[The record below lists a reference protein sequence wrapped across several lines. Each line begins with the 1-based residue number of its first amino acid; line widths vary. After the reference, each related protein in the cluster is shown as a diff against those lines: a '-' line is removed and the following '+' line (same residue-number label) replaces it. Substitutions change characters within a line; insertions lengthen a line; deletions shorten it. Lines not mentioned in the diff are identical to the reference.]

1 MKKLNIYEGSTS
13 SKEIK
18 YQTILKHRKDLGKLV
33 GKQTK
38 DISKKE
44 NNYRSVYENAVEG
57 MFRVDMD
64 GRLISANAALARM
77 YGFDRPDDLIE
88 KALNFRNIYAKP
100 KDRKRIN
107 KLLRDKGEA
116 LNLETELHTRDGST
130 RWARINVRAE
140 KDENGRII
148 YCEGTVEDITE
159 KKQAED
165 KYRNIFFNA
174 TEGIFQV
181 TPEGR
186 LLNANPALVRIHG
199 FNSLEELSENCMDV
213 GKQLHVDVKTWYEY
227 LELIGK
233 DGHVHDHLWS
243 MYRKD
248 GSIAWLLINARAVY
262 DETGQILYHE
272 GTVQDIT
279 EKKNM
284 VDQILMQRDLAL
296 KLAQTGD
303 VGEGLALILETAV
316 KASGME
322 SGGIW
327 LKKHGEGDLELIS
340 SIGLSPKME
349 KKVRVIAAGSLPW
362 KRMMNERRIMTIPS
376 NESMPTINEEGYK
389 YSAIVPILHD
399 RKVIASF
406 NLFSRVRETISE
418 QALIGLDFLAG
429 QFGNIIVRIE
439 VQQRLEQE
447 IKTRTE
453 AEKALYA
460 ERQGLEEANI
470 ALKVLLRQREKDKE
484 ELEQKFVSNM
494 NELVLPYVEK
504 LKKSRLE
511 GLQRATIGLIETNL
525 KEILSPFRYNIR
537 NFSLTPRQL
546 EIVSLIKQ
554 GRTTKEI
561 ADILNATKDAIDKQR
576 FIIRKKLGVNK
587 DKTNL
592 RSLLLSL

>member
-1 MKKLNIYEGSTS
+1 MNE
-13 SKEIK
+13 
-18 YQTILKHRKDLGKLV
+18 D
-33 GKQTK
+33 
-38 DISKKE
+38 
-44 NNYRSVYENAVEG
+44 NYRSVYENAVEG
-57 MFRVDMD
+57 MFRADVD
-64 GRLISANAALARM
+64 GRFVSANAAFARM
-77 YGFDRPDDLIE
+77 YGFDQGDDLF
-88 KALNFRNIYAKP
+88 KQALNLGNIYANS

-107 KLLRDKGEA
+107 RLLKDRGEA
-116 LNLETELHTRDGST
+116 LNLETQLHTRDGST
-130 RWARINVRAE
+130 RWARMNVWAE
-140 KDENGRII
+140 KDKNGRIL
-148 YCEGTVEDITE
+148 YYEGTIEDITE
-159 KKQAED
+159 QKQAED

-186 LLNANPALVRIHG
+186 LLDANPALVRIHG
-199 FNSLEELSENCMDV
+199 FDSLEEMSENATDV
-213 GKQLHVDVKTWYEY
+213 GKQLHVNVKTWHEY

-233 DGHVHDHLWS
+233 NGHVHDHLWK

-248 GSIAWLLINARAVY
+248 GSTAWLLINARAVY
-262 DETGQILYHE
+262 DEAGQILYHE

-303 VGEGLALILETAV
+303 VSEGLTLILETAV
-316 KASGME
+316 KASGRE

-327 LKKHGEGDLELIS
+327 LKKHGGEDLELIS

-349 KKVRVIAAGSLPW
+349 KKVRIIAAGSLPW
-362 KRMMNERRIMTIPS
+362 KRMMNERRILTIPS
-376 NESMPTINEEGYK
+376 NESMPTAKEEGYK
-389 YSAIVPILHD
+389 YSATIPILHTG
-399 RKVIASF
+399 RVIASF
-406 NLFSRVRETISE
+406 NLFSRVNEKISE
-418 QALIGLDFLAG
+418 QALISLDFLAG
-429 QFGNIIVRIE
+429 QLGNIIVRIE
-439 VQQRLEQE
+439 VQQKLEQE

-453 AEKALYA
+453 AEKALHT

-484 ELEQKFVSNM
+484 ELEQRFVSNV
-494 NELVLPYVEK
+494 NELVLPHVEK
-504 LKKSRLE
+504 LKKNRLD
-511 GLQRATIGLIETNL
+511 GLQRTTLGLIETNL
-525 KEILSPFRYNIR
+525 KEILSPFRYNVR
-537 NFSLTPRQL
+537 NFNLTPRQL
-546 EIVSLIKQ
+546 EIVSLIRQ

-561 ADILNATKDAIDKQR
+561 AELLNATKDAIDKQR

>member
-1 MKKLNIYEGSTS
+1 MSE
-13 SKEIK
+13 
-18 YQTILKHRKDLGKLV
+18 
-33 GKQTK
+33 QTK

-44 NNYRSVYENAVEG
+44 DDYRSVYENAVEG
-57 MFRVDMD
+57 MFRADVD
-64 GRLISANAALARM
+64 GRLVSANAAFARI
-77 YGFDRPDDLIE
+77 YGFDRPDDLV
-88 KALNFRNIYAKP
+88 KKSLKFRNIYTNP

-116 LNLETELHTRDGST
+116 LNQEAELHTRDGSM
-130 RWARINVRAE
+130 RWARMNVRAE
-140 KDENGRII
+140 KDENGRILC
-148 YCEGTVEDITE
+148 YQGTLEDITE

-165 KYRNIFFNA
+165 KYWNIFFNA

-186 LLNANPALVRIHG
+186 LINANPALVRIHG
-199 FNSLEELSENCMDV
+199 FDSLEELSENCMDV
-213 GKQLHVDVKTWYEY
+213 GKQLHVNVKTWYEY

-248 GSIAWLLINARAVY
+248 GSIAWLLINARAVN
-262 DETGQILYHE
+262 DEAGKILYHE

-284 VDQILMQRDLAL
+284 VDQILMQRDLAI

-303 VGEGLALILETAV
+303 VGEGLTLILETAV

-327 LKKHGEGDLELIS
+327 LKKHGGEYLELIS

-349 KKVRVIAAGSLPW
+349 KKLRVAPVGSLSW
-362 KRMMNERRIMTIPS
+362 KLMMNQRRILTIPS
-376 NESMPTINEEGYK
+376 NESMPATTEEGYK
-389 YSAIVPILHD
+389 HAATIPILHD
-399 RKVIASF
+399 GRVIASF
-406 NLFSRVRETISE
+406 NLFSRARETISE
-418 QALIGLDFLAG
+418 QALISLDFLAG
-429 QFGNIIVRIE
+429 QLGNIIVRIGA
-439 VQQRLEQE
+439 QQKLEQE

-453 AEKALYA
+453 AENALFA
-460 ERQGLEEANI
+460 ERQSLEEANI

-484 ELEQKFVSNM
+484 ELEQRFVSNVS
-494 NELVLPYVEK
+494 ELVLPHMEK
-504 LKKSRLE
+504 LKKSRLD
-511 GLQRATIGLIETNL
+511 GLQRTTLGLIETNL
-525 KEILSPFRYNIR
+525 KEILSPFRYNVH
-537 NFSLTPRQL
+537 NFNLTPRQF
-546 EIVSLIKQ
+546 EIVSLIRQ

-561 ADILNATKDAIDKQR
+561 AELLNATKDAIDKQR

-587 DKTNL
+587 DKINL

>member
-1 MKKLNIYEGSTS
+1 MSE
-13 SKEIK
+13 
-18 YQTILKHRKDLGKLV
+18 
-33 GKQTK
+33 QTK
-38 DISKKE
+38 DIIKKE
-44 NNYRSVYENAVEG
+44 DNYRSVYENAVEG
-57 MFRVDMD
+57 MFRADAD
-64 GRLISANAALARM
+64 GRFISANAAFARM
-77 YGFDRPDDLIE
+77 YGFDRPDDLIR
-88 KALNFRNIYAKP
+88 KGLNFGNIHADSKE
-100 KDRKRIN
+100 RKRIN
-107 KLLRDKGEA
+107 KLLQDKGKA
-116 LNLETELHTRDGST
+116 LNLETQMHTRDGSA
-130 RWARINVRAE
+130 RWVRLNVRAE
-140 KDENGRII
+140 KDTNGHIL
-148 YCEGTVEDITE
+148 YYEGTLEDITE

-165 KYRNIFFNA
+165 KYWNIFFNA

-186 LLNANPALVRIHG
+186 LLNANPALVRLHG
-199 FNSLEELSENCMDV
+199 FDSLEELSENCMDV
-213 GKQLHVDVKTWYEY
+213 GKQLHVNVKTWYEY

-233 DGHVHDHLWS
+233 NGHVRDHLWS

-248 GSIAWLLINARAVY
+248 GSIAWLLINARAVR
-262 DETGQILYHE
+262 DKTGQVLYHE

-303 VGEGLALILETAV
+303 VGEGLTLILETAV

-327 LKKHGEGDLELIS
+327 LKKHGGEDLELIS
-340 SIGLSPKME
+340 SIGLSTKME
-349 KKVRVIAAGSLPW
+349 KKIRVITAGSSPW
-362 KRMMNERRIMTIPS
+362 KRMMNEKHILIIPS
-376 NESMPTINEEGYK
+376 SESMPTSSEEGYK
-389 YSAIVPILHD
+389 YSATIPILHD
-399 RKVIASF
+399 GRVIASF
-406 NLFSRVRETISE
+406 NLFSRVKETISE
-418 QALIGLDFLAG
+418 QALISLDFLAG
-429 QFGNIIVRIE
+429 QLGNIIVRIE
-439 VQQRLEQE
+439 VQQKLEQE

-453 AEKALYA
+453 AEKALYT

-470 ALKVLLRQREKDKE
+470 ALKVLLKQREKDKE
-484 ELEQKFVSNM
+484 ELEQRFVSNV
-494 NELVLPYVEK
+494 NELVLPHVEK
-504 LKKSRLE
+504 LKKNRLD
-511 GLQRATIGLIETNL
+511 GLQRTTLGLIETNL

-537 NFSLTPRQL
+537 NFNLTPRQL

-561 ADILNATKDAIDKQR
+561 AELLNATKDAIDKQR

>member
-1 MKKLNIYEGSTS
+1 VN
-13 SKEIK
+13 
-18 YQTILKHRKDLGKLV
+18 
-33 GKQTK
+33 KQTK

-44 NNYRSVYENAVEG
+44 DNYKSVYENAVEG
-57 MFRVDMD
+57 MFRADAD
-64 GRLISANAALARM
+64 GRFISANAAFARM
-77 YGFDRPDDLIE
+77 HGFDRPDDLI
-88 KALNFRNIYAKP
+88 KINLNFGNIYADSKE
-100 KDRKRIN
+100 RKRIN
-107 KLLRDKGEA
+107 KLLRDKGKV
-116 LNLETELHTRDGST
+116 LNLETQMHTRDGSA
-130 RWARINVRAE
+130 RWVRMNIRAE
-140 KDENGRII
+140 KDNNGSIL
-148 YCEGTVEDITE
+148 YYEGTLEDITE

-165 KYRNIFFNA
+165 KYWNIFFNA

-186 LLNANPALVRIHG
+186 LLNANPALVRLHG
-199 FNSLEELSENCMDV
+199 FDSLEELSENCMDV
-213 GKQLHVDVKTWYEY
+213 GKQLHVNVKTWYEY
-227 LELIGK
+227 LEMIGK
-233 DGHVHDHLWS
+233 NGHVHDHLWS

-248 GSIAWLLINARAVY
+248 GSIAWFLINARAVC
-262 DETGQILYHE
+262 DEAGQVLYHE

-303 VGEGLALILETAV
+303 VGEGLTLILETAV

-327 LKKHGEGDLELIS
+327 LKKHGGEDLELTS

-349 KKVRVIAAGSLPW
+349 KKVRVIAAGSSPW
-362 KRMMNERRIMTIPS
+362 KRMMNEKHILIIPS
-376 NESMPTINEEGYK
+376 SESMPTSSEEGYK
-389 YSAIVPILHD
+389 YSATIPILHD
-399 RKVIASF
+399 GRVIASF
-406 NLFSRVRETISE
+406 NLFSRVKETISE
-418 QALIGLDFLAG
+418 QAIISLDFLAG
-429 QFGNIIVRIE
+429 QLGNIIVRIE
-439 VQQRLEQE
+439 VQQKLEQE

-453 AEKALYA
+453 AEKALYT

-484 ELEQKFVSNM
+484 ELEQRFVSNV

-504 LKKSRLE
+504 LKKNRLD
-511 GLQRATIGLIETNL
+511 GLQRTTLGLIETNL
-525 KEILSPFRYNIR
+525 REILSPFRYNVR
-537 NFSLTPRQL
+537 NFNLTPRQL

-561 ADILNATKDAIDKQR
+561 AELLSATKDAIDKQR
-576 FIIRKKLGVNK
+576 FIIRKKLGVNN

>member
-1 MKKLNIYEGSTS
+1 MSE
-13 SKEIK
+13 
-18 YQTILKHRKDLGKLV
+18 
-33 GKQTK
+33 QTK

-44 NNYRSVYENAVEG
+44 DDYRSVYENAVEG
-57 MFRVDMD
+57 MFRADVD
-64 GRLISANAALARM
+64 GRLVSANAAFARI
-77 YGFDRPDDLIE
+77 YGFDRPDDLV
-88 KALNFRNIYAKP
+88 KKSLKFRNIYTNP

-116 LNLETELHTRDGST
+116 LNQEAELHTRDGSM
-130 RWARINVRAE
+130 RWARMNVRAE
-140 KDENGRII
+140 KDENGRILC
-148 YCEGTVEDITE
+148 YQGTLEDITE

-165 KYRNIFFNA
+165 KYWNIFFNA

-186 LLNANPALVRIHG
+186 LINANPALVRIHG
-199 FNSLEELSENCMDV
+199 FDSLEELSENCMDV
-213 GKQLHVDVKTWYEY
+213 GKQLHVNVKTWYEY

-262 DETGQILYHE
+262 DEAGKILYHE

-284 VDQILMQRDLAL
+284 VDQILMQRDLAI

-303 VGEGLALILETAV
+303 VGEGLTLILETAV

-327 LKKHGEGDLELIS
+327 LKKHGGEYLELIS

-349 KKVRVIAAGSLPW
+349 KKLRVAPVGSLSW
-362 KRMMNERRIMTIPS
+362 KLMMNQRRILTIPS
-376 NESMPTINEEGYK
+376 NESMPATTEEGYK
-389 YSAIVPILHD
+389 HAATIPILHD
-399 RKVIASF
+399 GRVIASF
-406 NLFSRVRETISE
+406 NLFSRARETISE
-418 QALIGLDFLAG
+418 QALISLDFLAG
-429 QFGNIIVRIE
+429 QLGNIIVRIGA
-439 VQQRLEQE
+439 QQKLEQE

-453 AEKALYA
+453 AENALFA
-460 ERQGLEEANI
+460 ERQSLEEANI

-484 ELEQKFVSNM
+484 ELEQRFVSNVS
-494 NELVLPYVEK
+494 ELVLPHMEK
-504 LKKSRLE
+504 LKKSRLD
-511 GLQRATIGLIETNL
+511 GLQRTTLGLIETNL
-525 KEILSPFRYNIR
+525 KEILSPFRYNVH
-537 NFSLTPRQL
+537 NFNLTPRQF
-546 EIVSLIKQ
+546 EIVSLIRQ

-561 ADILNATKDAIDKQR
+561 AELLNATKDAIDKQR
-576 FIIRKKLGVNK
+576 FIIRKKLGVNN
-587 DKTNL
+587 DKINL

>member
-1 MKKLNIYEGSTS
+1 MSE
-13 SKEIK
+13 
-18 YQTILKHRKDLGKLV
+18 
-33 GKQTK
+33 QTK

-44 NNYRSVYENAVEG
+44 DDYRSVYENAVEG
-57 MFRVDMD
+57 MFRADVD
-64 GRLISANAALARM
+64 GRLVSANAAFARI
-77 YGFDRPDDLIE
+77 YGFDRPDDLV
-88 KALNFRNIYAKP
+88 KKGLKFRNIYTNP

-116 LNLETELHTRDGST
+116 LNLEAELHARDGSM
-130 RWARINVRAE
+130 RWARMNVRAE
-140 KDENGRII
+140 KDENGRILC
-148 YCEGTVEDITE
+148 YQGTLEDITE

-165 KYRNIFFNA
+165 KYWNIFFNA

-186 LLNANPALVRIHG
+186 LINANPALVRIHG
-199 FNSLEELSENCMDV
+199 FDSLEELSENCMDV
-213 GKQLHVDVKTWYEY
+213 GKQLHVNVKTWYEY

-233 DGHVHDHLWS
+233 DGHVRDHLWS

-262 DETGQILYHE
+262 DEAGKILYHE

-284 VDQILMQRDLAL
+284 VDQILMQRDLAI

-303 VGEGLALILETAV
+303 VGEGLTLILETAV

-327 LKKHGEGDLELIS
+327 LKKRGGEDLELIS

-349 KKVRVIAAGSLPW
+349 KKVRLAPVGSLPW
-362 KRMMNERRIMTIPS
+362 KLMMNQRRILTIPS
-376 NESMPTINEEGYK
+376 NESMPATTEEGYK
-389 YSAIVPILHD
+389 YATTIPIMHD
-399 RKVIASF
+399 GRVIASF
-406 NLFSRVRETISE
+406 NFFSRARETISE
-418 QALIGLDFLAG
+418 QALISLDFLAS
-429 QFGNIIVRIE
+429 QLGNIIVRIGA
-439 VQQRLEQE
+439 QQKLEQE

-453 AEKALYA
+453 AENALFT
-460 ERQGLEEANI
+460 ERQSLEEANI

-484 ELEQKFVSNM
+484 ELEQRFVSNVS
-494 NELVLPYVEK
+494 ELILPHVEK
-504 LKKSRLE
+504 LKKSRLDV
-511 GLQRATIGLIETNL
+511 LQRTTLGLIETNL
-525 KEILSPFRYNIR
+525 KEILSPFRYNVH
-537 NFSLTPRQL
+537 NFNLTPRQF
-546 EIVSLIKQ
+546 EIVSLIRQ

-561 ADILNATKDAIDKQR
+561 AELLNATKDAIDKQR

-587 DKTNL
+587 DKINL